1 MYILVNCLV
10 ITSRCFLTTSD
21 PLEMA
26 RLIGQRAQDRRDL
39 LLKVEDSFSDLDTT
53 MNFKVNSLLKE
64 EFNNVCKKSHTNPS
78 REIKLFM
85 LHVVKQGKI

>member
-1 MYILVNCLV
+1 MIA
-10 ITSRCFLTTSD
+10 SD

-26 RLIGQRAQDRRDL
+26 GLIAERAQQRREL

-85 LHVVKQGKI
+85 LNVVKQGKI

>member
-1 MYILVNCLV
+1 MTN
-10 ITSRCFLTTSD
+10 SD

-26 RLIGQRAQDRRDL
+26 GLLRQRVEERRDIL
-39 LLKVEDSFSDLDTT
+39 SKVEDSFSDLDTT

-78 REIKLFM
+78 REIKL
-85 LHVVKQGKI
+85 LC

>member
-1 MYILVNCLV
+1 M
-10 ITSRCFLTTSD
+10 TTSD

-26 RLIGQRAQDRRDL
+26 RLIGQRSQDRRDL
-39 LLKVEDSFSDLDTT
+39 LSKVEDSFSDLDTT

-85 LHVVKQGKI
+85 LNVVKQGKI

>member
-1 MYILVNCLV
+1 
-10 ITSRCFLTTSD
+10 LTNSD

-26 RLIGQRAQDRRDL
+26 RLLRERVEERRDL
-39 LLKVEDSFSDLDTT
+39 LSKVEDSFSDLDTT

-64 EFNNVCKKSHTNPS
+64 EFNKVCKKSHTNSS

-85 LHVVKQGKI
+85 LSVVRKGNF

>member
-1 MYILVNCLV
+1 M
-10 ITSRCFLTTSD
+10 TTSD

-26 RLIGQRAQDRRDL
+26 RLIGQRVQDRQDL
-39 LLKVEDSFSDLDTT
+39 LSKVEDSFSDLDTT

-78 REIKLFM
+78 REIKLLCCM
-85 LHVVKQGKI
+85 LLSKAKFKFHR